1 MADRIS
7 ERFSTN
13 VRPRGGNGFPFA
25 QAQIRSW
32 LRRAHVI
39 ESKIFCIARA
49 RVPTDR
55 LRPQPSENERLS
67 SQRDS
72 RRVASMFACGIWP
85 SHGWDEVMPEK
96 QDRCSTAAPNLLVH
110 LLAAWNGTQPLNHT
124 VLLASTVH
132 CGAPS
137 PGVKERA
144 YRKGHDRIGQ
154 G

>member
-72 RRVASMFACGIWP
+72 KTSGVYVRLRDLAVPRMGRSNAGKTGSMFDCGSESPRTSAGCLERNSTTKPYSPTRIDCALW
-85 SHGWDEVMPEK
+85 
-96 QDRCSTAAPNLLVH
+96 CS
-110 LLAAWNGTQPLNHT
+110 LARG
-124 VLLASTVH
+124 
-132 CGAPS
+132 
-137 PGVKERA
+137 
-144 YRKGHDRIGQ
+144 
-154 G
+154 